1 MVRFFHAR
9 LFLEITR
16 LLSRTKSTLLLK
28 NRMHCTAIYMKTHCL
43 QTNETQHCLGKESA
57 LGAIAGGERVVLI
70 KSLISEDAL
79 GAQGCQVQLKS
90 SADISPLL

>member
-1 MVRFFHAR
+1 
-9 LFLEITR
+9 
-16 LLSRTKSTLLLK
+16 
-28 NRMHCTAIYMKTHCL
+28 MKTQCL

-57 LGAIAGGERVVLI
+57 LGAIAGGERVALI

-90 SADISPLL
+90 SADKSKHWQNVTYATEMKTNYLE